1 MLLPLVE
8 LLRELN
14 KKNFWLLT
22 STRASMTVGGWRWP
36 SVVVV
41 GEVVVDDLD
50 CYLEMLEVATC
61 SEVVQIENNPRL
73 HVQVRHKSCTR
84 AIHGDTDAL
93 CTDIE
98 ASPLLVV
105 LPGKRRNTLGPEVA

>member
-1 MLLPLVE
+1 MLLPLAK
-8 LLRELN
+8 LLRELTN
-14 KKNFWLLT
+14 KNFWLLT
-22 STRASMTVGGWRWP
+22 RTRASEAVGWRWL
-36 SVVVV
+36 VEVEV
-41 GEVVVDDLD
+41 GVVVVDDVD
-50 CYLEMLEVATC
+50 CYLGMLEVAKC

-73 HVQVRHKSCTR
+73 HVLLRHKSCTR
-84 AIHGDTDAL
+84 AIHWDIYAL

>member
-1 MLLPLVE
+1 MLLPLAK
-8 LLRELN
+8 LLRELTN
-14 KKNFWLLT
+14 KNFWLLMR
-22 STRASMTVGGWRWP
+22 TRASEAVGWRWP
-36 SVVVV
+36 IVVVV

-105 LPGKRRNTLGPEVA
+105 LPGKRRNTLGPELA